1 MNLSGKNIV
10 IGVTGGIAV
19 YKVCSVVSALR
30 KAGAQVFVV
39 MTKNATEFVSPLT
52 FETLSN
58 NRVIVDT
65 FDRDYE
71 WEVEHVSLAKKA
83 DLFVV
88 APMTAN
94 FAGKL
99 AGGIADDFLSTT
111 AMAMKCPFLLAPAMN
126 TNMLTSDAYQKN
138 EKILRE
144 RGAHF
149 VVGGSG
155 FLACGDTGSGRL
167 AEPDEI
173 VKAIYDILTPNP
185 DYDGKTVL
193 ITAGGTSENID
204 PVRFITNRST
214 GKQGIAIA
222 RKALDRGAKVIL
234 ITGNISVPVPSG
246 VEQIS
251 VATTKEMYDAV
262 MANLSR
268 ADVIIKAAAPA
279 DYTVEYSENKIK
291 DESFTLTF
299 TKTVD
304 IASEVGKVKGDKKLV
319 VFSAETNDCIVN
331 ARRKREKKNADLA
344 VLNDVTMS
352 GAGFG
357 TDTNIVTFIT
367 KESEETLPIMEKSQI
382 ADIILDKVLKL

>member
-1 MNLSGKNIV
+1 MNLSGKNVV

-149 VVGGSG
+149 VVG
-155 FLACGDTGSGRL
+155 F
-167 AEPDEI
+167 
-173 VKAIYDILTPNP
+173 
-185 DYDGKTVL
+185 
-193 ITAGGTSENID
+193 
-204 PVRFITNRST
+204 F
-214 GKQGIAIA
+214 
-222 RKALDRGAKVIL
+222 
-234 ITGNISVPVPSG
+234 
-246 VEQIS
+246 
-251 VATTKEMYDAV
+251 
-262 MANLSR
+262 
-268 ADVIIKAAAPA
+268 
-279 DYTVEYSENKIK
+279 
-291 DESFTLTF
+291 
-299 TKTVD
+299 
-304 IASEVGKVKGDKKLV
+304 EV
-319 VFSAETNDCIVN
+319 F
-331 ARRKREKKNADLA
+331 
-344 VLNDVTMS
+344 
-352 GAGFG
+352 F
-357 TDTNIVTFIT
+357 
-367 KESEETLPIMEKSQI
+367 
-382 ADIILDKVLKL
+382 